1 MGQKAGYFNKTNRK
15 IFHITPY
22 INYAFDL
29 INYVSLLLSSKTIAN
44 SPEYC
49 IYTSVMNTYCVNKR
63 GFYYF
68 FFLPLSRSYSPYLS
82 PATLS
87 SAPAV
92 SFFLFSLVVSEI

>member
-1 MGQKAGYFNKTNRK
+1 M
-15 IFHITPY
+15 
-22 INYAFDL
+22 NYAFDL
-29 INYVSLLLSSKTIAN
+29 INYVSLPLSSKTIAN

-68 FFLPLSRSYSPYLS
+68 FFYLSLALIPPSLS

-92 SFFLFSLVVSEI
+92 SFFLFSLAVSEI